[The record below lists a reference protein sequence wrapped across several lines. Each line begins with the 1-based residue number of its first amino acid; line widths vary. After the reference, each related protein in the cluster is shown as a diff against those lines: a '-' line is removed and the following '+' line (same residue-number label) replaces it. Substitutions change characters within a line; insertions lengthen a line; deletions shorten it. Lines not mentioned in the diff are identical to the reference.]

1 MRYPKTDSQNRTE
14 LLDGALDMLILMN
27 AARSKA

>member
-1 MRYPKTDSQNRTE
+1 MRYPKIDSQNRTE
-14 LLDGALDMLILMN
+14 LLDGALDMLTRMK